1 MALRRLRTIFLTG
14 LLLTGCGTGGLEYWL
29 YPGPHLPPGEDAV
42 LATSQSNRLLVVD
55 DEEVASKCWGDW
67 RATQGYQQNNR
78 LCRLHLSPG
87 RHIAVFQTGLNSR
100 QQVQVPFTA
109 EPGKVYG
116 LRVSGCTAS
125 PGGVQQNC
133 RFEIVEMGEGETG

>member
-1 MALRRLRTIFLTG
+1 MALPRLRAVLFAS
-14 LLLTGCGTGGLEYWL
+14 LLLIGCGTGGLEYWL

-67 RATQGYQQNNR
+67 RAAQGYQRNDR
-78 LCRLHLSPG
+78 LCRLHIPSG
-87 RHIAVFQTGLNSR
+87 RHIAVFQAGLDSR
-100 QQVQVPFTA
+100 QQIQVPFTA

-116 LRVSGCTAS
+116 LRQSGCTTAA
-125 PGGVQQNC
+125 GGVQQNC
-133 RFEIVEMGEGETG
+133 RFEIVEIG